1 MALSLLLSGLALA
14 PYVQAQ
20 AYDAVER
27 DEDAFSYIQP
37 LDTTILTQYGS
48 SPAVLPSRKIQS
60 IATNELS
67 ITHLQQTQPDMEV
80 GKLPWLARKRL

>member
-20 AYDAVER
+20 AYDAVDR
-27 DEDAFSYIQP
+27 DEDAFSYVQP

-48 SPAVLPSRKIQS
+48 SPAVLPSRKI
-60 IATNELS
+60 
-67 ITHLQQTQPDMEV
+67 
-80 GKLPWLARKRL
+80 